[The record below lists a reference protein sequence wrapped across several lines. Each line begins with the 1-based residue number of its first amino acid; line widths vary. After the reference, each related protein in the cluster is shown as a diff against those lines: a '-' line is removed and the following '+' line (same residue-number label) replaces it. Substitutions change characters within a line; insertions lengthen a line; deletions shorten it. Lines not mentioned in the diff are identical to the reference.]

1 MERSNGM
8 GWKKDRID
16 TKLFKNGHIYNS
28 LKYKY
33 FSIKKTMVQESV
45 V

>member
-8 GWKKDRID
+8 DWKKDRID
-16 TKLFKNGHIYNS
+16 TKLFKNGHMCNL

-33 FSIKKTMVQESV
+33 FSIKKIPIRESIV
-45 V
+45 